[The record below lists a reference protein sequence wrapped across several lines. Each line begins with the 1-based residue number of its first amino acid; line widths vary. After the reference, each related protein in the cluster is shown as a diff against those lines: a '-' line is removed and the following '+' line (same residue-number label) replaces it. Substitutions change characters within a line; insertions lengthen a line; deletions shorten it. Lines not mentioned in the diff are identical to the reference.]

1 MNLFDTICF
10 DVSAKAALH
19 IIAGQ
24 LNEERDW
31 CNSKLPE
38 SSLSWYKDLFLQ
50 DQIKQ
55 LRDVFMMIDGNGDGP
70 LLRAVDCEIC
80 RICLVLCVHRFAE
93 VFGTVSASDHPN
105 SFCSHLFHLYIQN
118 DATSTSGV
126 LELTELGSSQSL
138 CLYINVCGLARY
150 DRYDVVFPR
159 IRI

>member
-93 VFGTVSASDHPN
+93 VFGTVSAR
-105 SFCSHLFHLYIQN
+105 LI
-118 DATSTSGV
+118 
-126 LELTELGSSQSL
+126 
-138 CLYINVCGLARY
+138 
-150 DRYDVVFPR
+150 
-159 IRI
+159 